1 MLTEMRDTCEM
12 IMFDI
17 DTMDKDNNASF
28 PNEFIFR
35 TLFFNQTFS
44 FNFVQMNGI
53 VNDFS
58 LNNIF
63 TYNSNNIVRSK
74 FSMHSC
80 FCFRKF
86 NTMNKQK

>member
-63 TYNSNNIVRSK
+63 TYNSNNIVRVPSDQNLVCILV
-74 FSMHSC
+74 FALE
-80 FCFRKF
+80 
-86 NTMNKQK
+86 NLIP